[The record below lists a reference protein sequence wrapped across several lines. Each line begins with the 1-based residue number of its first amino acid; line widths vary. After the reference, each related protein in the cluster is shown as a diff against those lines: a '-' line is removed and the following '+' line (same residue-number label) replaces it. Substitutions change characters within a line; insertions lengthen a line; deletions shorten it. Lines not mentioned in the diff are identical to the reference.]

1 MPPSCLLLNPGEVPA
16 LYPHCL
22 AGLGMPCDQGRES
35 GCLVHPHSQR
45 PGEWVFGAG
54 KQGLTLFPGCL
65 AVSQGAGCT
74 GAHRELC
81 EGWGLAGSGLNLLH
95 GMHVPLS

>member
-1 MPPSCLLLNPGEVPA
+1 M
-16 LYPHCL
+16 
-22 AGLGMPCDQGRES
+22 
-35 GCLVHPHSQR
+35 
-45 PGEWVFGAG
+45 FGAG
-54 KQGLTLFPGCL
+54 KQRLTLFPVCL

-81 EGWGLAGSGLNLLH
+81 EGWGLAGSGLSLLH